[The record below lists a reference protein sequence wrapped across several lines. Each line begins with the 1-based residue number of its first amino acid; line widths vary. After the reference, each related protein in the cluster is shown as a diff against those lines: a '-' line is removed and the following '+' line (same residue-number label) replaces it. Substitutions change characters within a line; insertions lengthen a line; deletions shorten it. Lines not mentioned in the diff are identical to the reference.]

1 MTETTMVEI
10 TKGNKRY
17 NAGKPTEVRA
27 LRDVDLTIRQGE
39 LIAVTGPSGSGKSTL
54 LHILAGLD
62 TLTSGS
68 YCYRGQEMA
77 QLRDRERCRLR
88 NEEIAIILQDFGLL
102 ESDTVEQNLCL
113 PHIIGGRMSRSIRE
127 DVKRALAH
135 VGLEG
140 LEKKPVHQLSG
151 GQRQRVAIARAL
163 TMNARL
169 ILADEPTGALDSHHT
184 EELMELLKDLNRSG
198 VTILIV
204 THNAYVASQCP
215 VRYEIVDGT
224 LFPAG

>member
-1 MTETTMVEI
+1 MTEATMVEI

-88 NEEIAIILQDFGLL
+88 NEEIAIILQDFGKNFSNPNNIIQATHYKNNLL
-102 ESDTVEQNLCL
+102 AKCFLN
-113 PHIIGGRMSRSIRE
+113 
-127 DVKRALAH
+127 
-135 VGLEG
+135 
-140 LEKKPVHQLSG
+140 PVVQ
-151 GQRQRVAIARAL
+151 
-163 TMNARL
+163 
-169 ILADEPTGALDSHHT
+169 D
-184 EELMELLKDLNRSG
+184 
-198 VTILIV
+198 
-204 THNAYVASQCP
+204 
-215 VRYEIVDGT
+215 
-224 LFPAG
+224 